1 MNLSQFAAPREKNV
15 TFELIEDV
23 QGVGRKGQ
31 TVTMAL
37 TPQDTF
43 VTSELETLLGG
54 YANNDFRADQ
64 VSPPILVDRETAQ
77 VRNFTKN
84 NTFKRVTVDASLQGR
99 INEVDPESELKTY
112 TATHRALGCFVPA
125 VTQGQSAFDVMA
137 AGAMRINTALG
148 LDREIR
154 LWTKLFTSGSWNA
167 NNRVTLAA
175 TFQWGNPEGTATNP
189 IFDLNNRKLKS
200 AARITDWWMS
210 QEVSDAFLRNT
221 KVKDHMRQML
231 GDQAPAPQIAQANR
245 ADFAIPGIGTIHVV
259 DPKVLNEA
267 TGNLDEILIDTV
279 VGTHQ
284 PSGSIRTGE
293 ELATIDTFRVR
304 GPSGTGFM
312 TRQVFLDTRGYAG
325 GTLLIVGHQEDI
337 IMRSDSIGGIIIDV
351 IQP

>member
-1 MNLSQFAAPREKNV
+1 MDLSQFSAPREKNI

-31 TVTMAL
+31 AITMAL

-43 VTSELETLLGG
+43 VTSELDTFLGG
-54 YANNDFRADQ
+54 YTNADFRADE
-64 VSPPILVDRETAQ
+64 VAPPILVDKETAQ
-77 VRNFTKN
+77 VRNLTKN
-84 NTFKRVTVDASLQGR
+84 NTFKRVVVDASLQGR
-99 INEVDPESELKTY
+99 INEVDPETELKTY

-125 VTQGQSAFDVMA
+125 ITQGQSVFDVMA
-137 AGAMRINTALG
+137 AAAVRINTALA

-154 LWTKLFTSGSWNA
+154 LWTKLVTSGNWNA
-167 NNRVTLAA
+167 ANRVTLAG
-175 TFQWGNPEGTATNP
+175 TFQWGNPEGAATNP

-231 GDQAPAPQIAQANR
+231 GDQAPAPQIAQAQR
-245 ADFAIPGIGTIHVV
+245 ADFVIPGVGVIHVV
-259 DPKVLNEA
+259 DPKVLNES
-267 TGNLDEILIDTV
+267 TGNLDEILNDSAI
-279 VGTHQ
+279 GTHV
-284 PSGSIRTGE
+284 PAGSIRTGE

-337 IMRSDSIGGIIIDV
+337 IMRSDSIGGVIFDV
-351 IQP
+351 IQ